1 MPPPDSSEL
10 AEALTRDRAPIQV
23 RPGHAGTSSGVNSA
37 PGSNDDGWVVPDPV
51 RLSDGSHIRLHK
63 DGEALHAAFQAMK
76 RAKRRICLEIY
87 IFHDDETG
95 RAFTDL
101 LAHKAR
107 AGIEVRVIHDSFG
120 SMGSDRDLFKGL
132 RSAGAH
138 MLEFHPMYPWN
149 CRFGWRPF
157 NRDHRKL
164 AIIDNNIAW
173 LGGMNLGAEYGG
185 SWVVRS
191 STGKEV
197 WRDNAIGI
205 EGPSARFLLKAFS
218 HTWRYATHGGRI
230 SQALFVHNLDFAQGE
245 LGVLASVPTL
255 DSPLISA
262 LTRLFRHANRSIEL
276 TMAYFA
282 PSSAL
287 INELCDAA
295 GRGVRVRLMLPSR
308 CDVRLLI
315 WAARAFYEQLLSHGV
330 EIYERQGAVLHAKT
344 MVIDGEISVI
354 GSTNLDYRSIEYN
367 LELSALIR
375 SAQLGKQ
382 VQSLFENDVRFARQI
397 HLSEW
402 RHRPRLDRLGQWMV
416 SRARYLL

>member
-1 MPPPDSSEL
+1 MPPPDSTEL
-10 AEALTRDRAPIQV
+10 SEALVRDRSPIVV
-23 RPGHAGTSSGVNSA
+23 RPGHAGTSSGVNIA
-37 PGSNDDGWVVPDPV
+37 PGSDDDGWVVPDPV
-51 RLSDGSHIRLHK
+51 VLSDGSRVQLHK
-63 DGEALHAAFQAMK
+63 DGEALHAAFEAMK
-76 RAKRRICLEIY
+76 QAKSRICLEIY

-95 RAFTDL
+95 RAFADL

-107 AGIEVRVIHDSFG
+107 AGLEVRVIYDSFG
-120 SMGSDRDLFKGL
+120 SLGSDASMFKRL
-132 RSAGAH
+132 RSSGAH

-164 AIIDNNIAW
+164 VIIDNNVAW
-173 LGGMNLGAEYGG
+173 LGGLNLGAEYGG

-191 STGKEV
+191 STCKEV

-205 EGPSARFLLKAFS
+205 EGPAARLLLKSFS
-218 HTWRYATHGGRI
+218 HTWRYATHGGRVR
-230 SQALFVHNLDFAQGE
+230 QALFVHNLDFSQGQ
-245 LGVLASVPTL
+245 LGVLASVPTM
-255 DSPLISA
+255 DSPLIGE
-262 LTRLFRHANRSIEL
+262 LTRLFRQATKSIEMM
-276 TMAYFA
+276 MAYFA

-287 INELCDAA
+287 VNEVCNAA
-295 GRGVRVRLMLPSR
+295 SRGVRVRLMLPSR
-308 CDVRLLI
+308 CDMGLLI
-315 WAARAFYEQLLSHGV
+315 WAARSFYEKLLSHGV
-330 EIYERQGAVLHAKT
+330 EVYERQGAVLHAKT

-375 SAQLGKQ
+375 STRLGAQ
-382 VQSLFENDVRFARQI
+382 VQSLFENDVLFAKRI
-397 HLSEW
+397 HLSQW